1 MRSSPDSLARFIHQ
15 ARVRR
20 HVVVGL
26 IRAAKERGHRSY
38 KTIDM
43 DSVEKKAARLP
54 EDGVPPEIVAL
65 LPHDSTLDQ
74 VLVQKAAAPVPGRG
88 SVEQE
93 AERLR
98 NSQPNAVVEEKSS
111 NDAADINAQRIAALR
126 NLATQLQPE
135 MDSDTQS
142 TQHADPE
149 SSPPPNKMKRLAIT
163 TGSQMVDQFTPWYF
177 GIAFGFLFKLC
188 TGMPDV
194 PAFVEKKRYRRGAD
208 APRVEIAAWVSAMA
222 R

>member
-1 MRSSPDSLARFIHQ
+1 MR
-15 ARVRR
+15 
-20 HVVVGL
+20 L
-26 IRAAKERGHRSY
+26 IRAAKDRGHRAY

-126 NLATQLQPE
+126 NLATQLRPE
-135 MDSDTQS
+135 IEDDTQGS
-142 TQHADPE
+142 SPHLGYTREVPHADPD
-149 SSPPPNKMKRLAIT
+149 SSPPPTKMKRLAII
-163 TGSQMVDQFTPWYF
+163 TGSQMVDQLSPC
-177 GIAFGFLFKLC
+177 I
-188 TGMPDV
+188 
-194 PAFVEKKRYRRGAD
+194 
-208 APRVEIAAWVSAMA
+208 SA
-222 R
+222 